1 MQGDYEDELK
11 DKFMKFHEMIQE
23 CATKNFKNF
32 GNLTRQLTIRMAEG
46 MRQLNPPCK
55 EEICMKNSFL
65 QDDIEAAVNDY
76 TVKKKNGILSRFVS
90 EVELTQ
96 MKLAL
101 KRQFKFAQ

>member
-23 CATKNFKNF
+23 CATNNFKNF

-46 MRQLNPPCK
+46 MRTLNPPCK
-55 EEICMKNSFL
+55 EEISFSNSFINNYE
-65 QDDIEAAVNDY
+65 DVEAAVNNY
-76 TVKKKNGILSRFVS
+76 SIKKSYKNNILSRFVN

-96 MKLAL
+96 MK
-101 KRQFKFAQ
+101 